1 MTPTPPRL
9 FLASQSPR
17 RQALLEQLRV
27 PFTVLP
33 TTNNAEWVDETPL
46 AHETAQ
52 QYAIR
57 LACAKARAGWAA
69 LTQNSAPS
77 TVRDTPPA
85 LVLGA
90 DTTVARS
97 SRIFGKPQN
106 AEDAVAMLRALSNA
120 THEVITAVALTD
132 GNRMEYAVSRSTVRF
147 APLPEA
153 WITAYVASGEPLDK
167 AGAYAYQGAAAAF
180 IPEIRGSAS
189 GIIGL
194 PLFETA
200 ELLARFGLG
209 PHCAATL
216 PR

>member
-1 MTPTPPRL
+1 MNAPPRL
-9 FLASQSPR
+9 YLASQSPR
-17 RQALLEQLRV
+17 RQALLEQLGV

-57 LACAKARAGWAA
+57 LACAKARAGWNACS
-69 LTQNSAPS
+69 QRSAPS
-77 TVRDTPPA
+77 EAASAPPVV
-85 LVLGA
+85 VLGA
-90 DTTVARS
+90 DTTVAHS
-97 SRIFGKPQN
+97 GQILGKPKDA
-106 AEDAVAMLRALSNA
+106 AEAAAMLRTLSNA

-209 PHCAATL
+209 PHCVASL
-216 PR
+216 PE